1 MQTVKIFHGSFYGLV
16 GFILPTVMVFVA
28 YPILIDGLGIT
39 GFGIF
44 LLINSVT
51 GAFSMLDF
59 GLSSAILKYVAEDL
73 SNGNAHGVADIFA
86 TGFIY
91 YCALGAG
98 LALLMWMVAP
108 SLQDMMST
116 PLETKLDTILAFKIA
131 AFQLVFAMLIALFTS
146 LMKGF
151 NRFDLSCWILSAVSF
166 ITYGGAIAAVKLNH
180 GGLVQ
185 VVLWGCISN
194 VALVPVCM
202 IFSHS
207 IAKDVNV
214 KLLNG
219 RPSKSTLRRL
229 FSFSSALMVHSVVS
243 MFFGH
248 GQRLL
253 VGFWLGPNAVSV
265 YTIANTLVSKVHA
278 VINAMTEVMFPISSS
293 NKNIFLLR
301 KMYIRVVLTSMLF
314 AGLLLSCLT
323 VFAEQI
329 LTIWVGPTLAAAAK
343 PLIGVF
349 ALGFFILSFS
359 PPTYHIVN
367 GKGMPWL
374 NVIFDVSNLALAALL
389 MAIVYV
395 TEISLIKIVW
405 AFAISN
411 LIQSL
416 CYQYTVERY
425 CWQKWLAIPNSI
437 RQIPDSIIK

>member
-1 MQTVKIFHGSFYGLV
+1 MQTVKILHGAFYGFL
-16 GFILPTVMVFVA
+16 GFILPTIMVFVA
-28 YPILIDGLGIT
+28 YPLLIDGLGTT

-51 GAFSMLDF
+51 GALLMFDF
-59 GLSSAILKYVAEDL
+59 GLASAILKYAAEDL
-73 SNGNAHGVADIFA
+73 ARGYTQGVADIFA
-86 TGFIY
+86 TGLIF
-91 YCALGAG
+91 YCCLGLG
-98 LALLMWMVAP
+98 LAILVWVAAAALP
-108 SLQDMMST
+108 NMIST
-116 PLETKLDTILAFKIA
+116 PLEMRQETTLAFKIA
-131 AFQLVFAMLIALFTS
+131 AVQLIFSMLIALFTS
-146 LMKGF
+146 LMKGL

-166 ITYGGAIAAVKLNH
+166 ITYGGAITAVKLNH

-185 VVLWGCISN
+185 VVLWGCIAN
-194 VALVPVCM
+194 VTLVPISM
-202 IFSHS
+202 MFAHS
-207 IAKDVNV
+207 ITKDVSV

-219 RPSKSTLRRL
+219 RPSKSNLRRL
-229 FSFSSALMVHSVVS
+229 LSFSSALMVHSAVS
-243 MFFGH
+243 TFFGH

-253 VGFWLGPNAVSV
+253 VGFLLGPNALSV

-293 NKNIFLLR
+293 SKNIFLLR
-301 KMYIRVVLTSMLF
+301 KMYVRVAIASMLF
-314 AGLLLSCLT
+314 ASILLGCLT

-329 LTIWVGPTLAAAAK
+329 LTIWVGPTLASAAK

-374 NVIFDVSNLALAALL
+374 NAVFDVSNLALAALL
-389 MAIVYV
+389 MTGAYF
-395 TEISLIKIVW
+395 TQISLVKIVW
-405 AFAISN
+405 VFAISN

-425 CWQKWLAIPNSI
+425 CWKKWLAVPKSN
-437 RQIPDSIIK
+437 R